1 MQATDMTVREIKVEP
16 RAFIGIELPH
26 GWKVGVRAN
35 PNRKVAEVL
44 KPILSQHSLKLD
56 AVIVYDVS
64 IVVYS
69 HYNVNQR
76 QHVNLFY
83 CLL

>member
-1 MQATDMTVREIKVEP
+1 MLSTDMTAREIKVEP

-56 AVIVYDVS
+56 SVIVYDVS
-64 IVVYS
+64 IFCHS
-69 HYNVNQR
+69 HFR
-76 QHVNLFY
+76 I
-83 CLL
+83 